1 MRRNALKDLFEKKQT
16 ALGGWC
22 AIGNAYSAEVL
33 GHCGYDTIVVD
44 LQHGLIFLDQAMAM
58 LAAISATP
66 AMPMARVSENH
77 FFEINKL
84 LDAGA
89 YGLIC
94 PMIDDVEDAR
104 RFVSAC
110 RYPPA
115 GTRSYGPARG
125 FLYGGMDYYSG
136 ANREILT
143 LGMIETPRGLA
154 EVERIAAVE
163 GLDGLFIGP
172 ADLSLA
178 LGVSPVPDWRAEPL
192 RGAIDRILAAARSHG
207 KMAGIYCTTLTFAQ
221 DMKRLG
227 FDYINLGNDAMHI
240 RNASQEWVAS
250 MRDTSVDPGAK
261 ATY

>member
-33 GHCGYDTIVVD
+33 GHCGYDTVVVD
-44 LQHGLIFLDQAMAM
+44 LQHGMIFLDQAMTM
-58 LAAISATP
+58 LAALSATP

-89 YGLIC
+89 YGVIC

>member
-33 GHCGYDTIVVD
+33 GHCGYDTVVVD
-44 LQHGLIFLDQAMAM
+44 LQHGMIFLDQAMTM
-58 LAAISATP
+58 LAALSATP

-89 YGLIC
+89 YGVIC

-104 RFVSAC
+104 RFVAAC

-115 GTRSYGPARG
+115 GIRSYGPARG
-125 FLYGGMDYYSG
+125 FLYGGMDYFGG
-136 ANREILT
+136 ANDEILT
-143 LGMIETPRGLA
+143 LAMIETPRGLA
-154 EVERIAAVE
+154 EVDRIAAVE

-178 LGVSPVPDWRAEPL
+178 LGVSPVPDWRNDPL
-192 RGAIDRILAAARSHG
+192 SGAIDTILAAARRHG

-221 DMKRLG
+221 DMKRKG
-227 FDYINLGNDAMHI
+227 FDYINLANDAMHV

-250 MRDTSVDPGAK
+250 MRDTTVSPTARPS
-261 ATY
+261 Y